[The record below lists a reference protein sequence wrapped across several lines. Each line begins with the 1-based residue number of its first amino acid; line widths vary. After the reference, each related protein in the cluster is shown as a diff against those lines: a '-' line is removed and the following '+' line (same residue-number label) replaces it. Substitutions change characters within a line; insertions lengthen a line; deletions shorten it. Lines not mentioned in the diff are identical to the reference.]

1 MICLAGILEKIAW
14 DMERVRN
21 DKSGRSAKKRQ
32 QDDEEEE
39 RGKAIRHLA
48 MAGMVESSSS
58 DILEDAN
65 QEEMLGRNLQWR
77 QANEWRARRRLR
89 RNMDSGLV
97 SSSLSGHHK
106 ISRARSR
113 ILCAS
118 TLFPQLIPR
127 LATSGSGL
135 GMEVGTGS
143 KPVLPLAQLPGL
155 FHEITE
161 ARFEKQKEISE
172 SILQELVN
180 IHSTLRENG
189 KMYEN
194 FISELKKKL

>member
-32 QDDEEEE
+32 RDDEEEE
-39 RGKAIRHLA
+39 RGKAIRRLA

-65 QEEMLGRNLQWR
+65 QEEMLGRDPQR
-77 QANEWRARRRLR
+77 RRANEWRARHRLR

-97 SSSLSGHHK
+97 SSSLSGHHE

-118 TLFPQLIPR
+118 TPLPQSTPR

-143 KPVLPLAQLPGL
+143 KPVLSLAQLPGL

-161 ARFEKQKEISE
+161 ARFEKQKEIFE